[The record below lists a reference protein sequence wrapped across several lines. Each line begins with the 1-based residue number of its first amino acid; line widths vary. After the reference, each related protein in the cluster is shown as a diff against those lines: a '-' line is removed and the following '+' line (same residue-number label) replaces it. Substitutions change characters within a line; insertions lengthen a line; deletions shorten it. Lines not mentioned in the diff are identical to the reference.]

1 MILKILDQGDMLVEL
16 QVRLPR
22 AWCGGR
28 RHLGKDGLA
37 GRRAHTE
44 DPCVQGIHEY
54 LSAFFSNVNDQ
65 MENIGDSK
73 F

>member
-1 MILKILDQGDMLVEL
+1 MILDQDDMLVEL

-28 RHLGKDGLA
+28 RHLGKNRLA
-37 GRRAHTE
+37 GRRPHTE
-44 DPCVQGIHEY
+44 DPCLQGIHEY
-54 LSAFFSNVNDQ
+54 LSAFFSRANNQ
-65 MENIGDSK
+65 MESIGDSK